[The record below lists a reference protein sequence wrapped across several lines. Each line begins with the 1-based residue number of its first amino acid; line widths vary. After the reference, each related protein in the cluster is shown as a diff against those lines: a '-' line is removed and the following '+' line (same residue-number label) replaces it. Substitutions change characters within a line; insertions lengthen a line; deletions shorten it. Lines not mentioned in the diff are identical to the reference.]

1 MDVNYR
7 LAAQKDYEGE
17 NRKGKKRE
25 IEANLRQT
33 ALAVT
38 RCKGCL
44 RKRKTSNKISFGSI
58 ALTVRESGC
67 DAGLDIKVDVGGGT
81 RVGVDDDEELVEAGE
96 GTEREVDV
104 EGKFLMDEIE
114 VVRVEEG
121 MPFMEGLVEDLEG
134 LVESL

>member
-1 MDVNYR
+1 M
-7 LAAQKDYEGE
+7 
-17 NRKGKKRE
+17 
-25 IEANLRQT
+25 
-33 ALAVT
+33 
-38 RCKGCL
+38 
-44 RKRKTSNKISFGSI
+44 
-58 ALTVRESGC
+58 TVRESGC
-67 DAGLDIKVDVGGGT
+67 DAGLGIEVDVGGT

-96 GTEREVDV
+96 GTEREVNV